1 MRPADRIDAE
11 TYHRDIVP
19 GLLAGERG
27 LMAATGLT
35 ALRPLT
41 LVVGDAAWTYRGQDG
56 RLRVEPA
63 EGGADERGDACV
75 CVLSP
80 DAWTDFVTQMRTA
93 AALAIAGDVQ
103 VRGGTVL
110 DLFAWEPVLRAL
122 YQGIPIFLPTGAALT
137 DREGRPV
144 DLDRAWTLA
153 DSDADLAAFFEATGV
168 MRVRGVFSADEVAAF
183 NAEVDRLAAEARVGD
198 DRSWWAATEDGE
210 DVLCRLVYTSERSP
224 LFAAV
229 ASDPRLLRLSSLLHD
244 DLVASTD
251 RMEGIPVLLKPPGR
265 LKGLANIPWHTD
277 CGLGG
282 HQIMCPSVAIG
293 VQLTGSSPETGCL
306 EAIAGTHGRTCPPP
320 DQGDLGDL
328 PYMLVP
334 TEPGDVTVHI
344 ADVLHASPAPTG
356 EGGRRTL
363 YVTYRPPNL
372 FENVGPG
379 LAMNDLIRSRTADQL
394 EAGLGR

>member
-1 MRPADRIDAE
+1 MRAADPIDAE

-27 LMAATGLT
+27 RLAAAGL
-35 ALRPLT
+35 AGLRPLT
-41 LVVGDAAWTYRGQDG
+41 LVVDESAWTYRAVDG
-56 RLRVEPA
+56 RLRVDPA
-63 EGGADERGDACV
+63 GDGVGDAGRCV
-75 CVLSP
+75 VGLAP

-93 AALAIAGDVQ
+93 AALSIGGAVH

-122 YQGIPIFLPTGAALT
+122 YQGTPIYVPTGAPPE
-137 DREGRPV
+137 DRHGRTV
-144 DLDRAWTLA
+144 DLDRAWTLD

-168 MRVRGVFSADEVAAF
+168 MRVRGVFSAEEVAAL

-198 DRSWWAATEDGE
+198 DRSWWAADASGS
-210 DVLCRLVYTSERSP
+210 DILCRLVYTTERSERI
-224 LFAAV
+224 AALV
-229 ASDPRLLRLSSLLHD
+229 HDPRMLRLSSLLRD
-244 DLVASTD
+244 DLAPSVD
-251 RMEGIPVLLKPPGR
+251 RMEGVVALLKPPGK

-282 HQIMCPSVAIG
+282 HAVLCPTVAIG
-293 VQLTGSSPETGCL
+293 VQLTGSTPESGCL
-306 EAIAGTHGRTCPPP
+306 EAVAGTHGRTCPAPGP
-320 DQGDLGDL
+320 DDLARL
-328 PYMLVP
+328 PHMLIP

-356 EGGRRTL
+356 EGGRRTM
-363 YVTYRPPNL
+363 YVTYHPPSL

-379 LAMNDLIRSRTADQL
+379 LAMNDLIRSRSADQL
-394 EAGLGR
+394 ESGLGR